1 VRTRSRAVELPEHLG
16 EPLVV
21 GRRGVLPHLERPD
34 GSQLPTDR
42 SGRRLARGADGG
54 EVRVEPALYQGD
66 FCHAIRIDDVVVPVA
81 PPLPGRDRFTLYL
94 VIAMVGAFDLVFG
107 PLALLFGLAATVPA
121 TWSTAALLRA
131 DRPRRAAA
139 LLAVGAG
146 VGIAAVEFS
155 ALLVG

>member
-42 SGRRLARGADGG
+42 SGRRLARGADGR
-54 EVRVEPALYQGD
+54 EVRVEPAL
-66 FCHAIRIDDVVVPVA
+66 RIDDVVVPIA

-94 VIAMVGAFDLVFG
+94 LITLVGVFDLVFG

-121 TWSTAALLRA
+121 TWSAAALLRA
-131 DRPRRAAA
+131 GRPRRAAA
-139 LLAVGAG
+139 LLAAGAG
-146 VGIAAVEFS
+146 VGIAAVAFS
-155 ALLVG
+155 ALLG